1 MQNFGGT
8 RKGIMVVIKKACSAL
23 FLLDTYKILSH
34 WDLCFVVQ
42 NMEESLV
49 LTLKWP

>member
-8 RKGIMVVIKKACSAL
+8 RKDIIVFLKKAYSAS
-23 FLLDTYKILSH
+23 FQLDTHKIV
-34 WDLCFVVQ
+34 LCFVSQ

-49 LTLKWP
+49 LTLNWL